1 MPFDQS
7 PAELLATPDN
17 LKFDIMTVP
26 VSDILK
32 EGMAIGTNKYA
43 LVDNVGNVLNLMSN
57 RYSYLM
63 HEEAENAQNEVLL
76 SSGLNLDGMTV
87 NREYTSNGARLKRYI
102 TLPNEVIQPVVGD
115 VMQFG
120 IELFNSYDSSYPFEQ
135 TTKAFRLWC
144 LNGCTTPL
152 HTYNTRRKHTTNIS
166 IEGEGAKLA
175 LGVEAFYDS
184 EGRYQAWSKQR
195 LLTSQ
200 VERLFKAT
208 IVKKDGGKFPYTV
221 KTFDNLMQEWQ
232 RTSITMGRNVWTAYN
247 VATAWASHIRSD
259 SGSFAEN
266 TRRQR
271 HAKVA
276 QMLTHDLWKEMEEG

>member
-32 EGMAIGTNKYA
+32 EGMAIGNNKYA

-57 RYSYLM
+57 RYNYLM

-76 SSGLNLDGMTV
+76 SSGLNLDGMT
-87 NREYTSNGARLKRYI
+87 I
-102 TLPNEVIQPVVGD
+102 
-115 VMQFG
+115 
-120 IELFNSYDSSYPFEQ
+120 
-135 TTKAFRLWC
+135 
-144 LNGCTTPL
+144 NGCTTPL

-184 EGRYQAWSKQR
+184 EGKYQAWSKQR

-208 IVKKDGGKFPYTV
+208 IVKKEGGKFPYTV
-221 KTFDNLMQEWQ
+221 KTFDELMQEWQ

-276 QMLTHDLWKEMEEG
+276 QMLTHDLWKERKDDGKDVRHRHRHSYYLRV